1 MSQKELEESII
12 RAGPELLQ
20 NHYQGQYHTTCPD
33 CNQTFITGEIHIC
46 PVLIYSKQDLS
57 KIRAQEK
64 RDEKDRHNY

>member
-12 RAGPELLQ
+12 KAGPELLQ
-20 NHYQGQYHTTCPD
+20 NHFKEQYYTTCPD

-57 KIRAQEK
+57 KIRAQER
-64 RDEKDRHNY
+64 RDGKDRQY

>member
-1 MSQKELEESII
+1 MSQKKLDDSIR

-20 NHYQGQYHTTCPD
+20 NHYHGQYHTTCPD

-64 RDEKDRHNY
+64 RDAKTGFNY